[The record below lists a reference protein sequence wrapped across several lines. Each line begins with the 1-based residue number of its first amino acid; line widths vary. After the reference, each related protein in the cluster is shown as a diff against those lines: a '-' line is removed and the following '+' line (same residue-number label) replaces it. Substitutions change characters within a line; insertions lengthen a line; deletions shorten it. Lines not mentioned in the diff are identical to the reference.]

1 MFERLLFKQVP
12 VWVLVLLAILA
23 VPAIVLFGALVR
35 SAALG
40 FFPYGALNRT
50 ALAVAEAPATLKE
63 VAQLIVEGDA
73 PALRASEQRF
83 PGQAGFSFAGDA
95 EPGDGFLLLSRYD
108 GDRRQ
113 SVVEL
118 HDLAERRLV
127 HSWVPD
133 MAVLEPLLQH
143 PSRLV
148 DTAGTNKP
156 ERIRMF
162 HPLPMPDGG
171 LVVQNT
177 SPLIRLDACARP
189 VWTLPGI
196 FHHSSA
202 SDGAGGMWVSTHLEP
217 QTVKNVKRTF
227 IEDSVVHISGTG
239 EVISTVSV
247 PRLLEEAG
255 HGRLVWGGDIYSD
268 DPLHLNDVEPVRQDG
283 PYWKAGDL
291 LLSLRNASAIAL
303 YRPAEERI
311 VWVRTGPWVNQHD
324 VDVVDD
330 RRFSVFDN
338 HRFNGPGEF
347 AWVEGAN
354 GVLVHDLETGQTTSP
369 WGEALASQE
378 VRTVSEGLADL
389 GPDGGV
395 MVEETNYGRLLFLD
409 AAGEV
414 RWSYVNRA
422 ADDLVYHLTWSRLL
436 SRAEGEALAAATAAA
451 DCP

>member
-1 MFERLLFKQVP
+1 MLERLLFKQIP
-12 VWVLVLLAILA
+12 VWVVVLLALLA
-23 VPAIVLFGALVR
+23 LPGLVLFGAMVR
-35 SAALG
+35 AAALG
-40 FFPYGALNRT
+40 FFPYGVFNRA
-50 ALAVAEAPATLKE
+50 ALAVAEAPATIKG
-63 VAQLIVEGDA
+63 VALALAEGDA
-73 PALRASEQRF
+73 PALQASEQRF
-83 PGQAGFSFAGDA
+83 PGQAGFDFAAPAG
-95 EPGDGFLLLSRYD
+95 PGDGFLLLSRYD

-118 HDLAERRLV
+118 HDLKTRQMV

-133 MAVLEPLLQH
+133 MAALEPLLQH
-143 PSRLV
+143 PSEFV
-148 DTAGTNKP
+148 DTEGMNRP
-156 ERIRMF
+156 ERIRLM
-162 HPLPMPDGG
+162 HPQPMPDGG

-196 FHHSSA
+196 FHHSA
-202 SDGAGGMWVSTHLEP
+202 APDGAGGLWVSAHLEP
-217 QTVKNVKRTF
+217 QTIPNVRKTF
-227 IEDSVVHISGTG
+227 VEDAIVHVSGTG

-247 PRLLEEAG
+247 PQVLAVAG

-268 DPLHLNDVEPVRQDG
+268 DPLHLNDVEPVWQDG
-283 PYWKAGDL
+283 PHWKAGDL

-338 HRFNGPGEF
+338 HRFNGPGEY
-347 AWVEGAN
+347 AWVEGSN
-354 GVLVHDLETGQTTSP
+354 GVLIHDLETGQTTSP
-369 WGEALASQE
+369 WAEALVANE

-389 GPDGGV
+389 APDGGV

-409 AAGEV
+409 AAGEE
-414 RWSYVNRA
+414 RWSFVNRA
-422 ADDLVYHLTWSRLL
+422 ADGLVYRVSWSRLL
-436 SRAEGEALAAATAAA
+436 PRAEGEALAAAAAVA
-451 DCP
+451 NCP